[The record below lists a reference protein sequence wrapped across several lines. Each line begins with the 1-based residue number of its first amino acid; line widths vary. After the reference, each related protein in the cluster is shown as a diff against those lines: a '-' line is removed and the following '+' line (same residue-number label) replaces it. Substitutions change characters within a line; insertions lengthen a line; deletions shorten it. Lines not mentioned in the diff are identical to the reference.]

1 MYCVMW
7 ASVCIML
14 ACSCARRHRRA
25 WSAHARSAA
34 RACAF
39 MISVHTYYVLSP
51 PPGVG
56 NFKNC
61 DGITGLF
68 SFRQGCVWR
77 KTEWHGE
84 LDCAKSRVA
93 TPTARALNARCGCG
107 YARLVPTHA
116 QQFRDEVTAR
126 RCIEAS
132 LSLDLGGKNYGLW
145 RILFLSVAQLWRQ
158 FRQLPTPVHAYVLF
172 FFSPPVL
179 IPSLAIL
186 CSRI

>member
-1 MYCVMW
+1 MSNKINFFWDHHINVQGLT
-7 ASVCIML
+7 S
-14 ACSCARRHRRA
+14 
-25 WSAHARSAA
+25 
-34 RACAF
+34 
-39 MISVHTYYVLSP
+39 
-51 PPGVG
+51 GVG

-61 DGITGLF
+61 GGITGLF

-84 LDCAKSRVA
+84 LESRVA
-93 TPTARALNARCGCG
+93 TPTARVECCGCG
-107 YARLVPTHA
+107 YARLAPTHA

-158 FRQLPTPVHAYVLF
+158 FCQLPTPEPKLRTPHF
-172 FFSPPVL
+172 FQSQM
-179 IPSLAIL
+179 AHL
-186 CSRI
+186 CTFK

>member
-1 MYCVMW
+1 M
-7 ASVCIML
+7 
-14 ACSCARRHRRA
+14 
-25 WSAHARSAA
+25 
-34 RACAF
+34 
-39 MISVHTYYVLSP
+39 
-51 PPGVG
+51 G

-61 DGITGLF
+61 GGITGLF

-93 TPTARALNARCGCG
+93 TPTARVARCGCG
-107 YARLVPTHA
+107 YARLAPTHA

-158 FRQLPTPVHAYVLF
+158 FRQLQWCDVTMYVVH
-172 FFSPPVL
+172 S
-179 IPSLAIL
+179 IIK
-186 CSRI
+186 SREYHVTFPRVFVQ